1 MNIKMNLKNIIMGM
15 SLLIII
21 GLLFA
26 IILWY
31 RATDPLANNGLQTV
45 NAEEKHLEYVLE
57 LSNEGYGKIDIL
69 SVRINGGDAPDLV
82 QLGVAYDSGHM
93 VQILPNPDPSIEFMD
108 IHASSIYPKLS
119 IEEFH
124 EAIKKKVH
132 TPMQYGLR
140 FRYNKKSIQSVTIKY
155 KYLGFTKVKK
165 ITNWFNDEMK

>member
-1 MNIKMNLKNIIMGM
+1 M
-15 SLLIII
+15 SLLIIT
-21 GLLFA
+21 GLLFS
-26 IILWY
+26 ILHWY
-31 RATDPLANNGLQTV
+31 RITDPLANNGLNIKEQE
-45 NAEEKHLEYVLE
+45 NQSEYVLE

-69 SVRINGGDAPDLV
+69 SVKINGGDASDMV
-82 QLGVAYDSGHM
+82 QLGVTYDSPQM
-93 VQILPNPDPSIEFMD
+93 VQILPDPDPSIEFMD